1 MVLPAVLH
9 PDVVDFLTL
18 DKDINLKEDVGYSIF
33 KLRQQ
38 QFDGGLRVK
47 KLKGITKKIWE
58 ARVTGASRLIFTYE
72 KSRQPDTGKHQT
84 YIAVQDL
91 CLDHDD
97 VSRRAKARKR
107 TIDARWLDA
116 EEVWVIGSVL
126 CDRSGLSVDELSAL
140 DAEQAEDLQPS
151 DECVDELLGNIQ
163 WRVVET
169 EEQWQGAIIQQD
181 SDLPLKL
188 TPEEY
193 ELVGLYG
200 NILLSGG
207 AGTGKTTVGLYR
219 LLKSLETLPTGKR
232 LYVAYNP
239 ILVKEAYRHFHRLC
253 GARAAEIQSIF
264 QFKTI
269 RDLCLEIVESAG
281 QNYHLCDEVDY
292 QVFEQLYRRPERQ
305 QYPPSLLWDEIRSI
319 IKGCQLSTD
328 VPLLPQKEYE
338 RLGKKKASVIPYNQR
353 HVVYKL
359 AEWYQKRLNQDG
371 RFDEI
376 DLARKVLQIIKQGKG
391 DRYQLIVCDEVQDFT
406 ELQLELLVKLVAP
419 EGHLFFAGDLN
430 QMISP
435 SGFRWEDLK
444 TKFFNGKRQ
453 AIQKNLKFNFRS
465 VGSLV
470 NLANQLVKLRSRLL
484 KERMTE
490 TEQPVSSYGESARLI
505 ASPLE
510 TLQPILEQLNPDDAI
525 LVRNDSDKQRLSRE
539 FQSSLVFTI
548 EEAKGLEFDT
558 VFLVEFFRE
567 HQKLWNKVL
576 GEKQALKETEI
587 PQLRLELNLLYVA
600 VTRARRILNIWETQI
615 SPVWNQVELASF
627 VQHIDVEAVRK
638 QRIEPTPQKWRD
650 RGLYYLDAGFYRQAI
665 ECFEKAS
672 EISLRQETLA
682 KLLSQE
688 RKYTEAAEVLIELQ
702 DWQKAAQFFEK
713 SQQWEQASE
722 CWCQAGRIEKQEIC
736 HIYAL
741 ESANQWED
749 AAQIWENLGK
759 FEDAKRCWL
768 KTNNDLKIAEIRA
781 IECEGK
787 GAWLKAAQQYEL
799 AGMPKKAAEC
809 QGKEYEKN
817 KQWELAAEQ
826 FDLAEI
832 PEKAE
837 NCRNN
842 IQPTNR
848 LLHFPVNKSVGT
860 LYISEKGGW
869 KPNDVW
875 KPIGQ
880 ACGNVSVP
888 FKKPVKLDVNKE
900 RVADFSF
907 FDALQ
912 PDDLYTILNLH
923 NIDDTNLAHIS
934 RLTGIHSLDLRGSR
948 VTDAGLVHLQ
958 NLTSLMALGLSETN
972 VGDEGMKCLQYLKNL
987 KRLFLS
993 QTQISNVGLSFLQ
1006 DLIEL
1011 EDLSLMNTR
1020 INDFGIEVLQNLRN
1034 LERLILIGTQ
1044 MSEVGWKKL
1053 QKSLPNCEI
1062 VWMPDELL
1070 FLEGMCN
1077 TNSLKPL

>member
-18 DKDINLKEDVGYSIF
+18 DKDINLKEDIGYSIF

-47 KLKGITKKIWE
+47 KLKGIAKKIWE

-97 VSRRAKARKR
+97 VSRCAKARKR
-107 TIDARWLDA
+107 TIDAEWLDA
-116 EEVWVIGSVL
+116 EEIWVIGSVL
-126 CDRSGLSVDELSAL
+126 CDRSELTANELFAL
-140 DAEQAEDLQPS
+140 EAAQAEDLQLS

-163 WRVVET
+163 WRVVES
-169 EEQWQGAIIQQD
+169 EEQWQRAIIQQD

-200 NILLSGG
+200 NLLLSGG

-239 ILVKEAYRHFHRLC
+239 ILVKEAHRHFQRLC
-253 GARAAEIQSIF
+253 GARATEIQTVF

-269 RDLCLEIVESAG
+269 RDLCSEIVESAG
-281 QNYHLCDEVDY
+281 YVYNLLDEVDY

-305 QYPPSLLWDEIRSI
+305 QYPPTLLWDEIRSI
-319 IKGCQLSTD
+319 IKGSQLSVD
-328 VPLLPQKEYE
+328 IPLLPQKEYE
-338 RLGKKKASVIPYNQR
+338 RLGKKKASIIPYNQR
-353 HVVYKL
+353 HTVYKL
-359 AEWYQKRLNQDG
+359 AEWYQKRLNQEG

-376 DLARKVLQIIKQGKG
+376 DLARKVLQIIKQGRG

-444 TKFFNGKRQ
+444 TKFFNGQRQ
-453 AIQKNLKFNFRS
+453 AIQKTLKFNFRS

-484 KERMTE
+484 KERMSD

-505 ASPLE
+505 ASPVD
-510 TLQPILEQLNPDDAI
+510 TLQPTLEQLNPEDAI
-525 LVRNDSDKQRLSRE
+525 LVRTEADKQRFSDE
-539 FQSSLVFTI
+539 FQSSFIFTI

-558 VFLVEFFRE
+558 VFLVEFFRDN
-567 HQKLWNKVL
+567 QKLWNKVL
-576 GEKQALKETEI
+576 GGKQALKETEI

-600 VTRARRILNIWETQI
+600 VTRARRILNIWETQL
-615 SPVWNQVELASF
+615 SQVWSQAELASF
-627 VQHIDVEAVRK
+627 LQPINVEAVRE
-638 QRIEPTPQKWRD
+638 QRIEATPQKWRD
-650 RGLYYLDAGFYRQAI
+650 RGMYYLDAGFYRQAI
-665 ECFEKAS
+665 ECFEKVS
-672 EISLRQETLA
+672 ETALRQETLA

-688 RKYTEAAEVLIELQ
+688 RKYVEAAEVFMELQ
-702 DWQKAAQFFEK
+702 DWEKAAQFFEK
-713 SQQWEQASE
+713 GQQWEQAIE
-722 CWCQAGRIEKQEIC
+722 CWRRFGDSEKQQICEI
-736 HIYAL
+736 YVL
-741 ESANQWED
+741 ESAHQWEE
-749 AAQIWENLGK
+749 AAQRWEKFGK
-759 FEDAKRCWL
+759 FEDAKQCWL
-768 KTNNDLKIAEIRA
+768 KTNNDQKIAEIRA
-781 IECEGK
+781 IEFEK
-787 GAWLKAAQQYEL
+787 TGAWIKAAQQYEL
-799 AGMPKKAAEC
+799 GGMLKKAAEC
-809 QGKEYEKN
+809 KGKEYEKH

-837 NCRNN
+837 DCRNQ
-842 IQPTNR
+842 IRPTNR
-848 LLHFPVNKSVGT
+848 ILHFPADKSVGT
-860 LYISEKGGW
+860 LSISNKGGW
-869 KPNDVW
+869 TQNDIW

-880 ACGNVSVP
+880 ARGDVSVP
-888 FKKPVKLDVNKE
+888 FHKPVKLDVNQE
-900 RVADFSF
+900 DLSDFSF
-907 FDALQ
+907 FETLQ
-912 PDDLYTILNLH
+912 PDDLYTVLNLK
-923 NIDDTNLAHIS
+923 NIDNAGLIHLS
-934 RLTGIHSLDLRGSR
+934 RLAGLHSLDLRSSK

-958 NLTSLMALGLSETN
+958 NLTSLIALGLSETN
-972 VGDEGMKCLQYLKNL
+972 VGDEGMKYLQCLHNL
-987 KRLFLS
+987 TRLFLS
-993 QTQISNVGLSFLQ
+993 QTQISNQGLSYLQ
-1006 DLIEL
+1006 GLVKL
-1011 EDLSLMNTR
+1011 EDLSLLNTS
-1020 INDFGIEVLQNLRN
+1020 INDSGLKYLYNMRN

-1044 MSEVGWKKL
+1044 VSEIGWKKL

-1062 VWMPDELL
+1062 AWMSDELL
-1070 FLEGMCN
+1070 FLEG
-1077 TNSLKPL
+1077 TPKRV